1 MHTCTMFSPQNL
13 VFFISPLA
21 HAMSRPYYFFL
32 NARKYQG
39 IDNVFFKRKK
49 LIINLKFDAY

>member
-1 MHTCTMFSPQNL
+1 MFSPEDL

-21 HAMSRPYYFFL
+21 HAMSRPYSFFF

-39 IDNVFFKRKK
+39 IDNVFLKEKK
-49 LIINLKFDAY
+49 IIINLKFDAY

>member
-1 MHTCTMFSPQNL
+1 MHTCTMFSPEDL

-21 HAMSRPYYFFL
+21 HAMSRPYFFF

-49 LIINLKFDAY
+49 INYKLKI

>member
-1 MHTCTMFSPQNL
+1 MHTCTMFSPEDL

-21 HAMSRPYYFFL
+21 HAMSRPYFFFL
-32 NARKYQG
+32 MQENIKALIMCFLKE
-39 IDNVFFKRKK
+39 KK